1 MIMVPA
7 PIGQPAGRGWPID
20 RTMVIAAGLCCIGM
34 TMAAGMVWG
43 LDAKRQERAVE
54 IANEAVAGKV
64 AAARLLMAQRDWSP
78 AIALLEDAL
87 VTERATERTAAESL
101 LAEAREGVADD
112 RALAQRR
119 RDEERAEALRRAA
132 EKQAEAERRRAED
145 ARRRAESELRQR
157 EVRVRATPLF
167 QELFAF
173 IQQTEA
179 RHREWQNDGLFVYLF
194 RELGIKDAAEQ
205 QKVRDDLR
213 RHDVTQ
219 ILEHSVGNMRARV
232 MAELPSLA
240 SLDQKDR
247 ELFLSIAD
255 RELDQL
261 LEQLTR

>member
-7 PIGQPAGRGWPID
+7 PIARQAGRGWRMD

-64 AAARLLMAQRDWSP
+64 ATARLLMAQRDWSP

-87 VTERATERTAAESL
+87 VIERATERTEAESL

-112 RALAQRR
+112 LALAQRR
-119 RDEERAEALRRAA
+119 WEEEHAEALRRAA
-132 EKQAEAERRRAED
+132 EKQAEAERRRAEE
-145 ARRRAESELRQR
+145 ARRRAEAELRQR
-157 EVRVRATPLF
+157 EARVRATPLF
-167 QELFAF
+167 QELLAF
-173 IQQTEA
+173 MQQTQA
-179 RHREWQNDGLFVYLF
+179 RHREWQNDALFVYLF

-205 QKVRDDLR
+205 QKVRADLR
-213 RHDVTQ
+213 SHDVNQ
-219 ILEHSVGNMRARV
+219 ILERSVGKMRARIK
-232 MAELPSLA
+232 AELTSLA
-240 SLDQKDR
+240 GLDQKDR
-247 ELFLSIAD
+247 ELFGTMAD

-261 LEQLTR
+261 LGN